1 MGTNSRTAIGGL
13 LSNSAAKRQ
22 QRAQQAAIDAQMAG
36 FNLAK
41 PYISDMY
48 RGGTD
53 ALNASLEAGYYG
65 GPTYAGLNQT
75 QQDAL
80 NSMIGTGQRG
90 AADAS
95 NFMNVGGSFAQN
107 YGDLYNRASQ
117 DMLGNAI
124 NYATSN
130 SDPLIRSAMRDDY
143 RNLMENQLPQTGL
156 SASATGNTNASRRGT
171 REAILERGYQDR
183 MADTTADIQSDLINR
198 SLTAQQ
204 NQLSNMTSANQNLG
218 ALYQQGL
225 ENAGARQMLGAGEA
239 IRGASSNAR

>member
-1 MGTNSRTAIGGL
+1 MVWGQIAGAAIGGL

-95 NFMNVGGSFAQN
+95 N
-107 YGDLYNRASQ
+107 L
-117 DMLGNAI
+117 
-124 NYATSN
+124 
-130 SDPLIRSAMRDDY
+130 
-143 RNLMENQLPQTGL
+143 
-156 SASATGNTNASRRGT
+156 
-171 REAILERGYQDR
+171 
-183 MADTTADIQSDLINR
+183 
-198 SLTAQQ
+198 
-204 NQLSNMTSANQNLG
+204 
-218 ALYQQGL
+218 
-225 ENAGARQMLGAGEA
+225 
-239 IRGASSNAR
+239 